1 MAAEYSFDLW
11 EALVRL
17 LKYVFQ
23 GLVIA
28 LVAYILP
35 AKKLASSEILGLALT
50 AACVFSILDLLAP
63 AISAGAKQGVGLG
76 TGFQLVGFGAGF

>member
-1 MAAEYSFDLW
+1 MPDYSFDLW

-17 LKYVFQ
+17 LKYAFQ

-35 AKKLASSEILGLALT
+35 KSKLSSSEILGLALT
-50 AACVFSILDLLAP
+50 GACVFSILDLLAP

-76 TGFQLVGFGAGF
+76 AGFQMVGFPGGF